1 MATQTKT
8 LPMNHPGGGYQPDG
22 GNPTNYI
29 GYHVGDVDDFYDNS
43 SEHPILMELNKTAIQ
58 LEIERGDEPEE
69 YEAYVYEKEYDWDT
83 NEMRTIILG
92 YGNKTDMYNLERDLH
107 KKHKVGTSGKYFNI
121 KASSGAYKT
130 IRVSD
135 LEDLKN
141 KVLLGE
147 FTKSE
152 KENIVDLYN
161 ELIVNSKRLQNRV
174 DEDSDFVKEI
184 SQDIML
190 EGNTDSCEDIRVK
203 VNKDGTRSL
212 YDGNTTLMGAYG
224 ARKKVSDISVSEVPY
239 NVSSQFTDEEF
250 NELGV
255 LLNKKPKNRKRPC
268 SKYDVAQV
276 IYKRFINDGTEIKD
290 PENKKYIEATGWKP
304 SIIYQVVQAWK
315 NKGKMVGTYINYQLP
330 QYKDLKDKKVEHY
343 TDKQT
348 HVLSMSSGSFKD
360 DSLNDFITTNIN
372 FGKCKAKKKSLIIVI
387 HHPNETAED
396 AWDTK
401 HMVTKKKQIKCLCAL
416 TGVVFKGFRYMDTL

>member
-1 MATQTKT
+1 MEIK
-8 LPMNHPGGGYQPDG
+8 
-22 GNPTNYI
+22 PTNYI

-43 SEHPILMELNKTAIQ
+43 SEHEVLVELNKTAIQ
-58 LEIERGDEPEE
+58 LEIEKGDEPED
-69 YEAYVYEKEYDWDT
+69 YEAYVYEKEYDYDT
-83 NEMRTIILG
+83 NNMKTMILG
-92 YGNKTDMYNLERDLH
+92 YGSKDDMYNLERDLH
-107 KKHKVGTSGKYFNI
+107 KKNKVGTNPKYFNL
-121 KASSGAYKT
+121 KSSNGAYKT
-130 IRVSD
+130 IRVND
-135 LEDLKN
+135 LEDLKG
-141 KVLLGE
+141 KVLSGD
-147 FTKSE
+147 FTKPVE
-152 KENIVDLYN
+152 ENIVDLYN
-161 ELIVNSKRLQNRV
+161 ELIIDSPRLQNRV

-184 SQDIML
+184 SQDIMV
-190 EGNTDSCEDIRVK
+190 EGNTNSCEDIRVK

-224 ARKKVSDISVSEVPY
+224 ARSKVSTITVSEVPY
-239 NVSSQFTDEEF
+239 TISSQFTDEEF

-276 IYKRFINDGTEIKD
+276 IYKRWINDGTKIKD
-290 PENKKYIEATGWKP
+290 PENKKYIEATGWEP
-304 SIIYQVVQAWK
+304 SIVYGVVQAWK

-330 QYKDLKDKKVEHY
+330 QYKDLKDLKVEHY
-343 TDKQT
+343 TDKLT

-360 DSLNDFITTNIN
+360 DALNDFITKNIN

-401 HMVTKKKQIKCLCAL
+401 HMVTKKNQIKCLCAL
-416 TGVVFKGFRYMDTL
+416 TGVMFKGFRTMDTH